1 MVILA
6 EQNSLINFN
15 FACLLFLIT
24 LVLLTVYTGNRYMEH
39 WVHLC
44 WAFNWEASFPWEER
58 CPSARHHDWSVGN
71 SISRSHCQGLFAIK
85 HHLVWLWWFYVQ
97 CCSVLLLGLCNFF
110 FFFFTEV
117 LILHCQ
123 VRNEKARRYLSSM
136 RKKKPIPFSQKFPN
150 ANPLALRLLERMLAF
165 EPKDRPTAEE
175 VIISGSFSTSLL
187 IYPSSNRCP
196 VVSSFIVL
204 GPCRSI
210 F

>member
-1 MVILA
+1 
-6 EQNSLINFN
+6 
-15 FACLLFLIT
+15 
-24 LVLLTVYTGNRYMEH
+24 MEH

-71 SISRSHCQGLFAIK
+71 SISRSHCQGLIAIK
-85 HHLVWLWWFYVQ
+85 LRLVWLWWLYVQ
-97 CCSVLLLGLCNFF
+97 CHAVSLPGLGIL
-110 FFFFTEV
+110 FTEL

-175 VIISGSFSTSLL
+175 VIISGFLSTFFYMYTFFLTDVLL
-187 IYPSSNRCP
+187 FPPAFY
-196 VVSSFIVL
+196 
-204 GPCRSI
+204 
-210 F
+210 